1 MLRRTL
7 SHSPHGQL
15 FEVGKACPASANRSL
30 PPCWL
35 GWKRCPAPRPSGK
48 RHCRK
53 TVPAGGLIILRDG
66 DPGDPEVVLSPVT
79 YLWEHQTEIEIILQ
93 RGQDDDSAAFDNL
106 LMAVGVALAADRSL
120 GDLVEWL
127 DWGAPKTSGLAIDGA
142 AALRGAMVPVT
153 IHYASDDPLG

>member
-1 MLRRTL
+1 MPSVREQILAALLARLETVPGATVKREA
-7 SHSPHGQL
+7 P
-15 FEVGKACPASANRSL
+15 L
-30 PPCWL
+30 PE
-35 GWKRCPAPRPSGK
+35 
-48 RHCRK
+48 

-93 RGQDDDSAAFDNL
+93 RGQDDDSAALDNL

-142 AALRGAMVPVT
+142 AALRGATVPVT